1 MKCCVTIMQ
10 SIDSYDETFGE
21 KKPFKSIRSKKEK
34 KTKTETSQC
43 LIHSDFVCLMFAL
56 YRID

>member
-21 KKPFKSIRSKKEK
+21 KKTFKLIRSKKEK

-43 LIHSDFVCLMFAL
+43 LIHSDVVCLMFA
-56 YRID
+56 